1 MRKPVSASADAEKT
15 RGGMARGITPD
26 ITQGI
31 ATQGI
36 AHDLATEIVCL
47 ALLLALAALV
57 CRIASIW

>member
-1 MRKPVSASADAEKT
+1 MRKPASASADVEKT
-15 RGGMARGITPD
+15 RRGMAQSLP
-26 ITQGI
+26 
-31 ATQGI
+31 QGI